1 MEGDFMQL
9 LFKKIKNTLV
19 ITMSGELDQ
28 HVAANIRGELD
39 RKIRTSG
46 AQNIIFNMSKLKFM
60 DSSGLGVIIGRYKT
74 TSALGGKTKIAA
86 PTPEIK
92 RLIKISGL
100 DKIISV
106 CSSIETAMKG
116 M

>member
-1 MEGDFMQL
+1 MQL
-9 LFKKIKNTLV
+9 SFKKIKNTLV

-28 HVAANIRGELD
+28 HVAASIRGELD

-46 AQNIIFNMSKLKFM
+46 TQNIIFNMSKLKFM

-74 TSALGGKTKIAA
+74 ASALGGKTKIAA
-86 PTPEIK
+86 PSAEIK
-92 RLIKISGL
+92 RLIKLSGL
-100 DKIISV
+100 NKIISV
-106 CSSIETAMKG
+106 CGSVETAMKG